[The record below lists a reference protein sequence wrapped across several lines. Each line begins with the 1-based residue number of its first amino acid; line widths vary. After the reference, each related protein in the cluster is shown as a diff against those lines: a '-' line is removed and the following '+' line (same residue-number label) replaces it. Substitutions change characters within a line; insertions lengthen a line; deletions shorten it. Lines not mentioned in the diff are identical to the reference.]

1 MRISSRDMCVV
12 LGLVLI
18 QGVSAQG
25 GGDVAFN
32 RTQISENIWMLQGAG
47 GNIAALVG
55 SDGVL
60 LVDDSFDRF
69 SESLEAAVR
78 EVGGDLP
85 HYVLNTHFHGDHTGG
100 NAALGREGHIIAH
113 VNTRTRLIEV
123 YDAPEK
129 ALPEITYTDELQV
142 HFNDELVRVIHLPS
156 GHTDGDSI
164 VWFVGSNVVHLGDL
178 LFSGRFPYID
188 LGNGGSFEGALANLR
203 KLLKL
208 LPASIDV
215 IPGHGPASKLEDV
228 SLTIEMFEATSA
240 EVRTGLDAGMS
251 VEAIIERGLSSE
263 WAEWGGGF
271 INEARWIQTIVQSN
285 SWGGGE

>member
-1 MRISSRDMCVV
+1 MRIAGRLVCVA
-12 LGLVLI
+12 LGLALL
-18 QGVSAQG
+18 QGASAQTDG
-25 GGDVAFN
+25 AVEFS
-32 RTQISENIWMLQGAG
+32 RTQISEKIWMLQGAG
-47 GNIAALVG
+47 GNIAAFVG

-69 SESLEAAVR
+69 SESLEAALR
-78 EVGGDLP
+78 EIGGDLP

-113 VNTRTRLIEV
+113 VNTRARLIEV
-123 YDAPEK
+123 YNAPQE
-129 ALPEITYTDELQV
+129 ALPEITYTDEFRV
-142 HFNDELVRVIHLPS
+142 HFNDELVRVVHLPC

-188 LGNGGSFEGALANLR
+188 LGNGGSFEGVLANLR
-203 KLLKL
+203 KVLEL

-228 SLTIEMFEATSA
+228 SRTIEMFEATSA
-240 EVRTGLDAGMS
+240 EVRAGLDAGLS
-251 VEAIIERGLSSE
+251 IEAIIERGLSNE
-263 WAEWGGGF
+263 WEEWGWAF
-271 INEARWIQTIVQSN
+271 INEERWIRTLAESF
-285 SWGGGE
+285 STGSGG